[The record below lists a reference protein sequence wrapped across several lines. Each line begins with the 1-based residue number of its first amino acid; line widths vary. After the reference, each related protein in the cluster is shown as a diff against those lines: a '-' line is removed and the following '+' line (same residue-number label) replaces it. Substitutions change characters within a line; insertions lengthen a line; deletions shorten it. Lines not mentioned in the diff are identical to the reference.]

1 MRNPQWQV
9 FIADLVSSRS
19 IPATDRTRVDRAVA
33 RAIDRTLRV
42 YREHF
47 RLGPQVL
54 KGDEIQAVL
63 RPEAPSLSILTY
75 LRAQLAGR
83 EGPSMRLRAGFG
95 AGRIVRLSPKGP
107 FASEG
112 EAFHRA
118 RAAIEGL
125 KAGRVERLTGW
136 VTGDAPF
143 DRWAGSMLP
152 VLDAIM
158 NRWTPA
164 QWEAVA
170 GRLETR
176 GMDDIAR
183 RSGVTFQSVSK
194 RLRVASWNEALG
206 AIRLLE
212 SSVAEALLAGGF
224 PGERVLGRGDR
235 CPRALDRAKSSLE
248 RPLGSLP
255 SSRSPRQRS
264 SHTIAT

>member
-19 IPATDRTRVDRAVA
+19 IPATDRAGVDRAVA
-33 RAIDRTLRV
+33 RAIDRTLSV
-42 YREHF
+42 HREHF

-54 KGDEIQAVL
+54 KGDEMQAVL
-63 RPEAPSLSILTY
+63 RPGAPALSILTY

-83 EGPSMRLRAGFG
+83 EGRVIRLRAGLG
-95 AGRIVRLSPKGP
+95 AGRIARLSPKGP

-118 RAAIEGL
+118 RAAIDGL
-125 KAGRVERLTGW
+125 KAGRAERLTGW
-136 VTGDAPF
+136 ITGDIQF
-143 DRWAGSMLP
+143 DLWAGSMLP
-152 VLDAIM
+152 LLDAVM

-194 RLRVASWNEALG
+194 RLRAASWNEALG
-206 AIRLLE
+206 AMRLLD
-212 SSVAEALLAGGF
+212 SLAGQARLAGGAATGARGPTQPLKGESRLSP
-224 PGERVLGRGDR
+224 PGGRV
-235 CPRALDRAKSSLE
+235 P
-248 RPLGSLP
+248 
-255 SSRSPRQRS
+255 
-264 SHTIAT
+264 

>member
-1 MRNPQWQV
+1 MQNPRWQV

-19 IPATDRTRVDRAVA
+19 IPTADRAGADRALA
-33 RAIDRTLRV
+33 RAIDRTLHVHRG
-42 YREHF
+42 HF

-54 KGDEIQAVL
+54 KGDEMQAVL
-63 RPEAPSLSILTY
+63 RPDAPALTILTY

-83 EGPSMRLRAGFG
+83 EGRRMRLRVGLG
-95 AGRIVRLSPKGP
+95 AGRIVRMSPKGP

-125 KAGRVERLTGW
+125 KAGRLTGW
-136 VTGDAPF
+136 VTGDPLF

-152 VLDAIM
+152 LLDAIM

-194 RLRVASWNEALG
+194 RLRAASWNEALG
-206 AIRLLE
+206 AMRLLE
-212 SSVAEALLAGGF
+212 SSSGGM
-224 PGERVLGRGDR
+224 PSRGDAGDAAR
-235 CPRALDRAKSSLE
+235 GPAQPLKVESGVS
-248 RPLGSLP
+248 RPG
-255 SSRSPRQRS
+255 RRTR
-264 SHTIAT
+264 

>member
-1 MRNPQWQV
+1 MRSPRWQV

-19 IPATDRTRVDRAVA
+19 IPAADRASVDRALT
-33 RAIDRTLRV
+33 RAMDRTLHLH
-42 YREHF
+42 REHF

-63 RPEAPSLSILTY
+63 RPSAPVLSILTY

-83 EGPSMRLRAGFG
+83 EGQVIRLRVGLG
-95 AGRIVRLSPKGP
+95 AGRITRLSPKGP

-118 RAAIEGL
+118 RAAIDGL
-125 KAGRVERLTGW
+125 KVGRLVRLTGW
-136 VTGDAPF
+136 VTGDAHF

-152 VLDAIM
+152 LLDAIM

-183 RSGVTFQSVSK
+183 RGGVTFQSVSK
-194 RLRVASWNEALG
+194 RLRAASWNEALG
-206 AIRLLE
+206 AMRLLE
-212 SSVAEALLAGGF
+212 ASVGEVLPGSGGGGARAVAQPPKGESGVSP
-224 PGERVLGRGDR
+224 PGGRM
-235 CPRALDRAKSSLE
+235 P
-248 RPLGSLP
+248 
-255 SSRSPRQRS
+255 
-264 SHTIAT
+264 

>member
-1 MRNPQWQV
+1 MRNPRWQV

-19 IPATDRTRVDRAVA
+19 IPAADRASVDRALA
-33 RAIDRTLRV
+33 RAIDRTLHV
-42 YREHF
+42 HREHF

-54 KGDEIQAVL
+54 KGDEMQTVL
-63 RPEAPSLSILTY
+63 RPDAPALSILTY
-75 LRAQLAGR
+75 LRAHLAGR
-83 EGPSMRLRAGFG
+83 EGRVLRLRVGLG
-95 AGRIVRLSPKGP
+95 AGRIARMSPKGP
-107 FASEG
+107 YASDG

-136 VTGDAPF
+136 VTGEPQF

-152 VLDAIM
+152 LLDAIM

-194 RLRVASWNEALG
+194 RLRAASWKEALG
-206 AIRLLE
+206 AMRLLE
-212 SSVAEALLAGGF
+212 SSVGGALLGGKGGAGARGTAQ
-224 PGERVLGRGDR
+224 PPKGESGSSPSGGRT
-235 CPRALDRAKSSLE
+235 P
-248 RPLGSLP
+248 
-255 SSRSPRQRS
+255 
-264 SHTIAT
+264 